1 MKILLLLLVFVPA
14 AVIADAASLGSAGAV
29 AAIATARN
37 KPKVAAAEAGAD
49 KADGYRASPHV
60 LKYYKTT
67 EV

>member
-1 MKILLLLLVFVPA
+1 MKTIKPNTRRNFLL
-14 AVIADAASLGSAGAV
+14 AASLGGAGAV
-29 AAIATARN
+29 AAVATARE
-37 KPKVAAAEAGAD
+37 KSKVASAEPGAD